1 MRSLGDL
8 TKLHQISEG
17 IFVILQKFLFIQV
30 SDSLCRRSA
39 DTSICVP
46 GQCWRGSTRRGPHVV
61 ATSTCAVGHVFS
73 ASLQSPGGGG
83 TGRERRGWESG
94 ILTPDLRAFL
104 ITVGEGRWDFI
115 YMTVLQGPIT
125 KHCQRKASG
134 GQRRMSSQ

>member
-1 MRSLGDL
+1 M
-8 TKLHQISEG
+8 
-17 IFVILQKFLFIQV
+17 
-30 SDSLCRRSA
+30 
-39 DTSICVP
+39 
-46 GQCWRGSTRRGPHVV
+46 V
-61 ATSTCAVGHVFS
+61 APSTCAVGHVFS

-83 TGRERRGWESG
+83 TRRERRGWESG

-104 ITVGEGRWDFI
+104 ITVEEGRWDFI